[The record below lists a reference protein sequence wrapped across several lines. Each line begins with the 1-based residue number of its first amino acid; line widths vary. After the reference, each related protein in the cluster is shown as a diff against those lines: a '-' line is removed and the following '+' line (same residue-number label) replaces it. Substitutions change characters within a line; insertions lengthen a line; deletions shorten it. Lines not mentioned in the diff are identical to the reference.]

1 MPLKSI
7 YNVFSR
13 IKTFR
18 SQYDK
23 STNTQR
29 TTSFFPLR
37 STIGSGSAKVSAN
50 DLSSATLSATR

>member
-1 MPLKSI
+1 M

-13 IKTFR
+13 TKTFR